1 VLSDLLRSFLR
12 PYYHIRVLLSDVMAA
27 GGAEAAAQLGA
38 PLQGFGASLGRISN
52 ELGRISNEL
61 GRISIELAPPVAL
74 VLLLVQTLR
83 LAQVL
88 PDGP

>member
-1 VLSDLLRSFLR
+1 
-12 PYYHIRVLLSDVMAA
+12 MAA

-52 ELGRISNEL
+52 EFGRISNEL

>member
-1 VLSDLLRSFLR
+1 M
-12 PYYHIRVLLSDVMAA
+12 LLSDVMAA

-52 ELGRISNEL
+52 ELGRIS
-61 GRISIELAPPVAL
+61 IELAPPVAL

>member
-1 VLSDLLRSFLR
+1 MLSDLLRSLLR
-12 PYYHIRVLLSDVMAA
+12 PYYHIRVLLSDLMAA

-61 GRISIELAPPVAL
+61 ASPVAI
-74 VLLLVQTLR
+74 VLLLVQALR
-83 LAQVL
+83 LAQVP
-88 PDGP
+88 PDCP